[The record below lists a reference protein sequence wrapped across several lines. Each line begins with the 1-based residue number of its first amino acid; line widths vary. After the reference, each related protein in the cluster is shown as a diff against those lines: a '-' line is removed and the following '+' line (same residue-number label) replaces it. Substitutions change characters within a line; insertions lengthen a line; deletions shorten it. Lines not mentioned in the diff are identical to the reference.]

1 MITLSEP
8 VDYLTEETYRP
19 AWLVDGVTES
29 TLNAVAEKK
38 NKLIEYGRRL
48 ADAKRFYMVGSG
60 GSYSVQLP
68 LVYIAEKYTKVPVY
82 AFSGWEFLERR
93 PEAVDDDAV
102 VILISQSGKT
112 KEIVEALE
120 WCNMKG
126 ATTFGLTQKK
136 GSVINEKADM
146 GYGWEARGVTLGK
159 LMSMYYLFGS
169 VFREKG
175 YEVGAK
181 MIAETDKLP
190 ELLPKMIP
198 RAKEIARKQGL
209 EFKDHDLVFMVGGG
223 INWGLTYQFAVCT
236 LMEMC
241 WTNGVTVD
249 YSEFRHGP
257 LELFTEGAACVFLR
271 GRSDLKPL
279 EDSII
284 EFSRGNGVKVIEY
297 DSQGLDVDNLL
308 TPFTL
313 FIELEWFSYY
323 LSLAKNRRM
332 GSWRFYDKVK
342 F

>member
-1 MITLSEP
+1 MALSEP

-19 AWLVDGVTES
+19 AWLVDGLTEATLKAVTD
-29 TLNAVAEKK
+29 KK
-38 NKLIEYGRRL
+38 NMLIEYGRRL
-48 ADAKRFYMVGSG
+48 AEAKRFYMVGSG

-93 PEAVDDDAV
+93 PEAVDEEAV

-112 KEIVEALE
+112 KEVVEALE
-120 WCNMKG
+120 WSKERG

-136 GSVINEKADM
+136 DSVINEKADI

-159 LMSMYYLFGS
+159 LMSMYYLYSS
-169 VFREKG
+169 VFKEKG
-175 YEVGAK
+175 YDVGAK
-181 MIAETDKLP
+181 MIKETDKLP

-198 RAKEIARKQGL
+198 RAKETARKHGL
-209 EFKDHDLVFMVGGG
+209 EFKDYDKVFMVGGG

-241 WTNGVTVD
+241 WTNGMAVD

-271 GRSDLKPL
+271 GRSDLRPL
-279 EDSII
+279 EDSVI
-284 EFSRGNGVKVIEY
+284 EFSRGNRVKIIEY
-297 DSQGLDVDNLL
+297 DSQGMDVDNLL

-332 GSWRFYDKVK
+332 GSWRFYDKVQ